1 MIKCLSSFLF
11 LSVFACNEKS
21 ESDGGEGAF
30 FPVSSF
36 LKSQV
41 ASVDSSLN
49 SITKVV
55 TTAGVSDT
63 TYIKREEF
71 KQYAAEFLS
80 LPDLSSD
87 ELSSAYTES
96 NTFDPELQRVILNY
110 TPRKR
115 DQEISR
121 QEVIII
127 PNPQSGDKVETVYTD
142 KLVRDA
148 DSTVQKRLTWQVDKF
163 LQVVTIVQKKNKA
176 ETVRVLKVTWNES
189 F

>member
-1 MIKCLSSFLF
+1 MKRCL
-11 LSVFACNEKS
+11 LSVLLLSLFACKQKPK
-21 ESDGGEGAF
+21 SDGAEGKF

-36 LKSQV
+36 LKGQV

-49 SITKVV
+49 SIVKVV

-87 ELSSAYTES
+87 ELNNAYTES
-96 NTFDPELQRVILNY
+96 NSFDAELQRVILNY
-110 TPRKR
+110 TPKERN
-115 DQEISR
+115 QAISR
-121 QEVIII
+121 QEVIVI
-127 PNPQSGDKVETVYTD
+127 PNQQSGDQVETVYTD
-142 KLVRDA
+142 KLVTDG

-163 LQVVTIVQKKNKA
+163 LQVVTIVQRKNA
-176 ETVRVLKVTWNES
+176 PERVSVLKVTWNES